1 MQSEE
6 APVIQADAGARRTAR
21 WDGIL
26 AAAAL
31 IIILVYL
38 LAPPHNL
45 LDKADRAAY
54 AVCHRIAARSFLFAG
69 RPLPLCARCSGT
81 YLGAVAG
88 LIVIAARGRWRA
100 ARLPAPAILVLLGVF
115 LLFWAVD
122 GLNSFLT
129 LIPGLP
135 HLYEPRNLL
144 RLITGTL
151 EGLAIAAVVLPVAN
165 LTIWATPE
173 PRRSVG
179 SWRDLG
185 WMLVAAAAVIA
196 LVNSEWSPLLYPLAI
211 LSGLAILGLV
221 GLVNAMLVLI
231 VMRREGRATRLREA
245 LPPLLLGVALAA
257 IELTAI
263 GLVRAALTERLGLP
277 L

>member
-1 MQSEE
+1 MQSEQE
-6 APVIQADAGARRTAR
+6 PVIQVDAGARRTAR

-26 AAAAL
+26 AAGAL
-31 IIILVYL
+31 AIILVYL
-38 LAPPHNL
+38 LASPHGL
-45 LDKADRAAY
+45 LDQADRTAY
-54 AVCHRIAARSFLFAG
+54 AVCHRIAARSFVFAG

-81 YLGAVAG
+81 YLGAMAG
-88 LIVIAARGRWRA
+88 LVVIVARGRRRA
-100 ARLPAPAILVLLGVF
+100 ARLPAPAILAALGVF
-115 LLFWAVD
+115 LLAWAVD
-122 GLNSFLT
+122 GINSFLT

-151 EGLAIAAVVLPVAN
+151 EGLAIAAVILPVAN
-165 LTIWATPE
+165 LSLWANPE
-173 PRRSVG
+173 PRRSIG

-185 WMLVAAAAVIA
+185 WMLVAAASVIA

-211 LSGLAILGLV
+211 LSESAILGLI

-231 VMRREGRATRLREA
+231 VMRREGRAMRPREA
-245 LPPLLLGVALAA
+245 LLPLLLGVALAA

-263 GLVRAALTERLGLP
+263 GLARAALTERLGLP